1 MGQVLVSI
9 APLLTGTAL
18 LLLGNGA
25 LGTLLALGM
34 TTRGEPSWVVGMVA
48 ATYYA
53 GLIFGTF
60 FAHRL
65 ISRVGHIRVYAALGS
80 TFSAATLAHPFFLDP
95 AAWGGLRFVEGFC
108 ISGMFMCTES
118 WLNERAT
125 NQVRG
130 SIFSIYQITVYSA
143 LGCGQFLL
151 NLGSIEGF
159 GLFVVASIM
168 VSLAVVPIAITRVEA
183 PRLPELTRFGFARL
197 YAISPLGVVG
207 CFAAGFVLGA
217 FYGLGPVYA
226 QKIGFDIPATTQFM
240 GITIVGGLLLQWPIG
255 RLSDR
260 FDRRT
265 VMVCLCLAIFAV
277 SLAIVIA
284 TGRTVFGLLILGPI
298 FGGVVFT
305 LYPLAVAHANDHI
318 EPQHLVP
325 AAGGLLIAYSIGA
338 GTGPLAAS
346 ALMTVT
352 GPMGLFEFAGA
363 AALMTALF
371 TLWRMHQREAIED
384 QAPFQAMPKTT
395 PIAGELDPRGEV
407 EEPSFDFEVDTAAE
421 EDEAAT

>member
-1 MGQVLVSI
+1 MGPVLVSI
-9 APLLTGTAL
+9 APLLAGTAL
-18 LLLGNGA
+18 LQLGNGA

-34 TTRGEPSWVVGMVA
+34 SAQGVPTWVIGAVGTA
-48 ATYYA
+48 YFS
-53 GLIFGTF
+53 GLIAGTF

-65 ISRVGHIRVYAALGS
+65 ISNVGHIRAYTALGS
-80 TFSAATLAHPFFLDP
+80 TFSAATLAHPFLPDP
-95 AAWGGLRFVEGFC
+95 LAWGALRFVEGFC
-108 ISGMFMCTES
+108 ISGLFMCTES

-125 NQVRG
+125 NKVRG

-143 LGCGQFLL
+143 LGSGQFLL

-168 VSLAVVPIAITRVEA
+168 VSLAVVPVAITRVEA
-183 PRLPELTRFGFARL
+183 PQLPELTRFGFARL

-207 CFAAGFVLGA
+207 CFAAGLVLGA

-226 QKIGFDIPATTQFM
+226 QQIGLDIPATTQFM

-255 RLSDR
+255 RLSDH

-265 VMVCLCLAIFAV
+265 VMIGLCLATFAV
-277 SLAIVIA
+277 SLAIVFA
-284 TGRTVFGLLILGPI
+284 TGRTVVGLLVLGPV

-305 LYPLAVAHANDHI
+305 LYPLAVAHANDYI
-318 EPQHLVP
+318 EPRHLVS
-325 AAGGLLIAYSIGA
+325 ASGGLVLAYSIGA
-338 GTGPLAAS
+338 GIGPLLAA

-363 AALMTALF
+363 AALGTALF
-371 TLWRMHQREAIED
+371 AFWRMQRREAVED

-395 PIAGELDPRGEV
+395 PLAAELDPRGEDA
-407 EEPSFDFEVDTAAE
+407 PPTVDSD
-421 EDEAAT
+421 DEAGETGEPAP

>member
-1 MGQVLVSI
+1 MGPVLISI
-9 APLLTGTAL
+9 APLLAGTAL
-18 LLLGNGA
+18 LQLGNGA

-34 TTRGEPSWVVGMVA
+34 SAQGVPTWVIGAVGTA
-48 ATYYA
+48 YFS
-53 GLIFGTF
+53 GLIAGTF

-65 ISRVGHIRVYAALGS
+65 ISNVGHIRAYAALGS
-80 TFSAATLAHPFFLDP
+80 TFSAATLAHPFLPDP
-95 AAWGGLRFVEGFC
+95 VAWGALRFIEGFC
-108 ISGMFMCTES
+108 VSGLFMCTES

-125 NQVRG
+125 NKVRG

-143 LGCGQFLL
+143 LGSGQFLL

-168 VSLAVVPIAITRVEA
+168 VSLAVVPVAITRVEA
-183 PRLPELTRFGFARL
+183 PQLPELTRFGFARL

-207 CFAAGFVLGA
+207 CFAAGLVLGA

-226 QKIGFDIPATTQFM
+226 QQIGLDIPATTQFM

-255 RLSDR
+255 RLSDH

-265 VMVCLCLAIFAV
+265 VMIGLCLATFAV
-277 SLAIVIA
+277 SLAIVFA
-284 TGRTVFGLLILGPI
+284 TGRTVVGLLVLGPV

-305 LYPLAVAHANDHI
+305 LYPLAVAHANDYI
-318 EPQHLVP
+318 ESRHLVS
-325 AAGGLLIAYSIGA
+325 ASGGLVIAYSIGA
-338 GTGPLAAS
+338 GIGPLLAA

-363 AALMTALF
+363 AALGTALF
-371 TLWRMHQREAIED
+371 AFWRMQRREAVED

-395 PIAGELDPRGEV
+395 PLAAELDPRGEDA
-407 EEPSFDFEVDTAAE
+407 PPTVDSD
-421 EDEAAT
+421 DEAGETGEPAP